1 MLGIYLLVL
10 CVCGGGLVYLQFSL
24 QHWIFCDTVSSQK
37 GLVFVHYFDVHCL
50 LQSGYWT
57 HTRANSFS
65 PDFCCISILC
75 SGAAFLNKQALM
87 LQPLFSSVAMTARIS
102 ARDGKSHGLG
112 NEFIM
117 TKVVCKKHT
126 SGVFTPKAA
135 DVYVSFCLF
144 LHTGFSCL
152 CACVCSYVCT
162 TKRPGAEQTFCSWQ
176 QWAPYPACMV
186 HGCESELH

>member
-1 MLGIYLLVL
+1 M
-10 CVCGGGLVYLQFSL
+10 YLQFSL
-24 QHWIFCDTVSSQK
+24 QYWIFCGTVSSQR
-37 GLVFVHYFDVHCL
+37 GLVFVHYFDIHCR
-50 LQSGYWT
+50 LQSGNWT

-65 PDFCCISILC
+65 PGFCCISILC

-102 ARDGKSHGLG
+102 ARDGESHGSG

-135 DVYVSFCLF
+135 DVCVSSCLF
-144 LHTGFSCL
+144 LHTVAFPVWAHVFVRMFVLLKGLAQS
-152 CACVCSYVCT
+152 
-162 TKRPGAEQTFCSWQ
+162 RPFVVGSSGLPIQLVWF
-176 QWAPYPACMV
+176 MD
-186 HGCESELH
+186 ESELH